1 MGGLSSSRRIS
12 PGSLFV
18 QCDSKTTIPDPWWS
32 YYLEVNMAD
41 WHLIASDEIIKSLQ
55 TDDAKGLTQKEAEK
69 RLEQYGLNELVDKG
83 QKPWWKILLDQFK
96 GMMVLILFISALI
109 SVFLHEYVDAV
120 VILAIVILNAIL
132 GYVQESKAEKALA
145 ALKKMAVPVVR
156 VRRDGHVREI
166 PAAHLVPGDLLLLE
180 AGNSVP
186 ADCRV
191 IEGINL
197 RLQEAVLT
205 GESTTVDKANT
216 ILKGDKLAI
225 GDRSNMLYMGTSVAY
240 GRGTALVVETGMK
253 TELGHIAD
261 LLQSVGQETTP
272 LQKRLDHMGK
282 LLAVIALAI
291 VAVVFVLGVLQ
302 GNNLELMIR
311 TAISMAV
318 AAIPEGLTAVVTI
331 SLALGAQRMLKRNAL
346 IRKLPA
352 VETLGSVTV
361 ICSDKT
367 GTLTQNRMTVTVL
380 DTAGHK
386 MDFQETLHFF
396 SPSLN
401 LKSDQPRL
409 VERSAEAI
417 LLIGGS
423 ICNDAI
429 LEEEADNP
437 GTFSTV
443 GDPTEGALVV
453 AAAQAG
459 FFKNEL
465 EKTLPR
471 VSELPFDSDR
481 KRMTTI
487 HAFEA
492 GELYQGFKT
501 LWNTRRPD
509 PSWEFIAI
517 TKGAV
522 DGLLQIS
529 DRVWTEDRIE
539 PMSEDWCERIQKA
552 NAEIAMNGMRVLG
565 LAVQFRPNSD
575 THDDRM
581 PIEKNLIFVGL
592 IGMIDPARPEV
603 NDAVNES
610 LSAGIRPMMITGD
623 HPLTALYIAKELS
636 ITDNDRVVTGAQLAE
651 MNEAELVDTVSAT
664 AVYARV
670 SPEHKLRIV
679 DALQSKGH
687 IVAMTGD
694 GVNDAP
700 ALKKSDIGVAMGIT
714 GTDVSKEASD
724 MVLLDDNFATIVA
737 AVREGRRI
745 YDNIRKFIRYTMGS
759 NAGEIVVMLAAPLF
773 GLPIPLTP
781 LQILWIN
788 LVTDGLPGLA
798 LSQEFA
804 ERNVMKRPPR
814 SPSEKLFDRSMILN
828 ILWVGI
834 VIGVTSLISGFVTY
848 RADSET
854 WRTMVFT
861 TLTMAQMGQ
870 ALVVRS
876 ERDLLLEI
884 GIFSNKQL
892 IGAVLLTVVLQMGV
906 IYLPFMQAIFE
917 TTALSFGNL
926 VLSIALGAVVFIIG
940 EITKLVVRKLRKG
953 K

>member
-1 MGGLSSSRRIS
+1 M
-12 PGSLFV
+12 
-18 QCDSKTTIPDPWWS
+18 T
-32 YYLEVNMAD
+32 D
-41 WHLIASDEIIKSLQ
+41 WHLKTSEEIVQFLESDESR
-55 TDDAKGLTQKEAEK
+55 GLTQQEAEI
-69 RLEQYGLNELVDKG
+69 RLEKYGLNELVDKG
-83 QKPWWKILLDQFK
+83 QKPWWKILIDQFK
-96 GMMVLILFISALI
+96 GMMVVILFVSALI
-109 SVFLHEYVDAV
+109 SVFLHEYIDAI

-132 GYVQESKAEKALA
+132 GYVQESKAENALA

-166 PAAHLVPGDLLLLE
+166 PAAQLVPGDVLLLE

-191 IEGINL
+191 LEGVNL

-205 GESTTVDKANT
+205 GESTTVDKENT
-216 ILKGDKLAI
+216 VLKGDKLAI

-253 TELGHIAD
+253 TELGRIAD

-282 LLAVIALAI
+282 ILAFIAIAI
-291 VAVVFVLGVLQ
+291 VAVVFVLGILQ
-302 GNNLELMIR
+302 GNELRLMFQ

-331 SLALGAQRMLKRNAL
+331 ALALGAQRMLKRNAL

-352 VETLGSVTV
+352 VETLGSVSV

-386 MDFQETLHFF
+386 IDFQESLHYF

-401 LKSDQPRL
+401 PEMDQPRL
-409 VERSAEAI
+409 VERNAEAI

-423 ICNDAI
+423 ICNDAV
-429 LEEEADNP
+429 LEKDAEDP
-437 GTFSTV
+437 GSYRTV

-487 HAFEA
+487 HTFQPD
-492 GELYQGFKT
+492 ELLQGLKT
-501 LWNTRRPD
+501 LWDTRRPD
-509 PSWEFIAI
+509 PSWEYLAV

-539 PMSEDWCERIQKA
+539 KMTEEWRERIRKG
-552 NAEIAMNGMRVLG
+552 NESIAMNGMRVLG

-575 THDDRM
+575 IKDARL
-581 PIEKNLIFVGL
+581 PIEQDLIFVGL

-603 NDAVNES
+603 NAAVNEA

-623 HPLTALYIAKELS
+623 HPLTALYIAKELN
-636 ITDNDRVVTGAQLAE
+636 ITQSDRVVTGAQLSE
-651 MNEAELVDTVSAT
+651 MNQADLVETVAST
-664 AVYARV
+664 SVYARV

-679 DALQSKGH
+679 DALQSTGQ

-700 ALKKSDIGVAMGIT
+700 ALKKADIGVAMGIT

-745 YDNIRKFIRYTMGS
+745 YDNIRKFIRYMMPA
-759 NAGEIVVMLAAPLF
+759 NAGEIAVMLAAPLF

-798 LSQEFA
+798 LSQEPA

-814 SPSEKLFDRSMILN
+814 APNESLFDRRMVID

-834 VIGVTSLISGFVTY
+834 LIGVMSLLSGYLTFKQ
-848 RADSET
+848 DSAV
-854 WRTMVFT
+854 WHTMVFT

-870 ALVVRS
+870 ALAVRS
-876 ERDLLLEI
+876 ERDLLFEI
-884 GIFSNKQL
+884 GLFTNKQL
-892 IGAVLLTVVLQMGV
+892 LGAVLLTVLLQLGV
-906 IYLPFMQAIFE
+906 IYLPFMQRIFE

-926 VLSIALGAVVFIIG
+926 VLSIALGAVVFVVA
-940 EITKLVVRKLRKG
+940 EISKLVWRRLHKG
-953 K
+953 E

>member
-1 MGGLSSSRRIS
+1 
-12 PGSLFV
+12 
-18 QCDSKTTIPDPWWS
+18 
-32 YYLEVNMAD
+32 
-41 WHLIASDEIIKSLQ
+41 
-55 TDDAKGLTQKEAEK
+55 
-69 RLEQYGLNELVDKG
+69 
-83 QKPWWKILLDQFK
+83 
-96 GMMVLILFISALI
+96 
-109 SVFLHEYVDAV
+109 
-120 VILAIVILNAIL
+120 
-132 GYVQESKAEKALA
+132 
-145 ALKKMAVPVVR
+145 
-156 VRRDGHVREI
+156 GHVREI
-166 PAAHLVPGDLLLLE
+166 PAAQLVPGDVLLLE

-191 IEGINL
+191 LEGVNL

-205 GESTTVDKANT
+205 GESTTVDKENT
-216 ILKGDKLAI
+216 VLKGDKLAI

-253 TELGHIAD
+253 TELGRIAD

-282 LLAVIALAI
+282 ILAFIAIAI
-291 VAVVFVLGVLQ
+291 VAVVFVLGILQ
-302 GNNLELMIR
+302 GNELRLMFQ

-331 SLALGAQRMLKRNAL
+331 ALALGAQRMLKRNAL

-352 VETLGSVTV
+352 VETLGSVSV

-386 MDFQETLHFF
+386 IDFQESLHYF

-401 LKSDQPRL
+401 PEMDQPRL
-409 VERSAEAI
+409 VERNAEAI

-423 ICNDAI
+423 ICNDAV
-429 LEEEADNP
+429 LEKDAEDP
-437 GTFSTV
+437 GSYRTV

-487 HAFEA
+487 HTFQPD
-492 GELYQGFKT
+492 ELLQGLKT
-501 LWNTRRPD
+501 LWDTRRPD
-509 PSWEFIAI
+509 PSWEYLAV

-539 PMSEDWCERIQKA
+539 KMTEEWRERIRKG
-552 NAEIAMNGMRVLG
+552 NESIAMNGMRVLG

-575 THDDRM
+575 IKDARL
-581 PIEKNLIFVGL
+581 PIEQDLIFVGL

-603 NDAVNES
+603 NAAVNEA

-623 HPLTALYIAKELS
+623 HPLTALYIAKELN
-636 ITDNDRVVTGAQLAE
+636 ITQSDRVVTGAQLSE
-651 MNEAELVDTVSAT
+651 MNQADLVETVAST
-664 AVYARV
+664 SVYARV

-679 DALQSKGH
+679 DALQSKGQ

-700 ALKKSDIGVAMGIT
+700 ALKKADIGVAMGIT
-714 GTDVSKEASD
+714 GTDVSTQASA
-724 MVLLDDNFATIVA
+724 MVLLD
-737 AVREGRRI
+737 GRQ
-745 YDNIRKFIRYTMGS
+745 
-759 NAGEIVVMLAAPLF
+759 P
-773 GLPIPLTP
+773 
-781 LQILWIN
+781 
-788 LVTDGLPGLA
+788 
-798 LSQEFA
+798 
-804 ERNVMKRPPR
+804 
-814 SPSEKLFDRSMILN
+814 
-828 ILWVGI
+828 
-834 VIGVTSLISGFVTY
+834 
-848 RADSET
+848 
-854 WRTMVFT
+854 
-861 TLTMAQMGQ
+861 
-870 ALVVRS
+870 
-876 ERDLLLEI
+876 
-884 GIFSNKQL
+884 
-892 IGAVLLTVVLQMGV
+892 
-906 IYLPFMQAIFE
+906 
-917 TTALSFGNL
+917 
-926 VLSIALGAVVFIIG
+926 
-940 EITKLVVRKLRKG
+940 
-953 K
+953 

>member
-1 MGGLSSSRRIS
+1 
-12 PGSLFV
+12 
-18 QCDSKTTIPDPWWS
+18 
-32 YYLEVNMAD
+32 MAD
-41 WHLIASDEIIKSLQ
+41 WHLRASEEIIQSLQSDE
-55 TDDAKGLTQKEAEK
+55 TKGLTQAEAEK
-69 RLEQYGLNELVDKG
+69 RLQQYGLNELVDKG

-96 GMMVLILFISALI
+96 GMMVIILFVSALI
-109 SVFLHEYVDAV
+109 SVFLHEYVDAI

-132 GYVQESKAEKALA
+132 GYIQESKAEKAMA

-156 VRRDGHVREI
+156 ARRDGHVREI
-166 PAAHLVPGDLLLLE
+166 PAARLVPGDIILLE
-180 AGNSVP
+180 AGNSIP

-191 IEGINL
+191 LDAVNL
-197 RLQEAVLT
+197 RMQEAVLT
-205 GESTTVDKANT
+205 GESTTVDKTNT
-216 ILKGDKLAI
+216 VLTGENLSI

-240 GRGTALVVETGMK
+240 GRGTGLVVETGMK

-282 LLAVIALAI
+282 ILAIIAIVI

-302 GNNLELMIR
+302 GNELRLMFQ

-331 SLALGAQRMLKRNAL
+331 ALALGAQRMLKRNAL

-386 MDFQETLHFF
+386 LDFQETLHYF
-396 SPSLN
+396 SPSIN
-401 LKSDQPRL
+401 PEEMDTPRL

-417 LLIGGS
+417 LLIGSS
-423 ICNDAI
+423 ICNDAV
-429 LEEEADNP
+429 LEEDSENP
-437 GTFSTV
+437 GSFRTV

-459 FFKNEL
+459 FYKSDL

-487 HAFEA
+487 HTFEPD
-492 GELYQGFKT
+492 ELHKGLKT
-501 LWNTRRPD
+501 LWDTRRPD
-509 PSWEFIAI
+509 PSWEYFAV

-539 PMSEDWCERIQKA
+539 PMSEEWRERIKQA
-552 NAEIAMNGMRVLG
+552 NEEIAMNGMRVLG
-565 LAVQFRPNSD
+565 LAMQFRPNSD
-575 THDDRM
+575 IKDAQL
-581 PIEKNLIFVGL
+581 PIETDLIFVGL

-603 NDAVNES
+603 NDAVNEA

-636 ITDNDRVVTGAQLAE
+636 ITKEDKVVTGAQLAE
-651 MNEAELVDTVSAT
+651 MNESELVDTVSST

-700 ALKKSDIGVAMGIT
+700 ALKKADIGVAMGIT

-745 YDNIRKFIRYTMGS
+745 YDNIRKFIRYMMPA
-759 NAGEIVVMLAAPLF
+759 NAGEIAVMLAAPLF

-788 LVTDGLPGLA
+788 LITDGLPGLA
-798 LSQEFA
+798 LSQEPA
-804 ERNVMKRPPR
+804 ERNLMKRPPR
-814 SPSEKLFDRSMILN
+814 SPNESLFDRRMIID

-834 VIGVTSLISGFVTY
+834 LIGIVSLVSGYITFKPN
-848 RADSET
+848 SEV
-854 WRTMVFT
+854 WHTMVFT

-870 ALVVRS
+870 ALAVRS
-876 ERDLLLEI
+876 EHDLLFEI

-892 IGAVLLTVVLQMGV
+892 IGAVLLTVLLQLGV
-906 IYLPFMQAIFE
+906 IYLPFMQTIFN

-926 VLSIALGAVVFIIG
+926 ALSVALGAVVFLVA
-940 EITKLVVRKLRKG
+940 EISKLIWRRMHKG

>member
-1 MGGLSSSRRIS
+1 M
-12 PGSLFV
+12 
-18 QCDSKTTIPDPWWS
+18 Q
-32 YYLEVNMAD
+32 D
-41 WHLIASDEIIKSLQ
+41 WHLRTSEETVQYLESDES
-55 TDDAKGLTQKEAEK
+55 KGLTQPEAEK
-69 RLEQYGLNELVDKG
+69 RLEKYGLNELVDKG
-83 QKPWWKILLDQFK
+83 QKPWWKILIDQFK
-96 GMMVLILFISALI
+96 GMMVIILFVSALI
-109 SVFLHEYVDAV
+109 SVFLHEYVDAI

-132 GYVQESKAEKALA
+132 GYVQESKAEKAMA

-166 PAAHLVPGDLLLLE
+166 PAAQLVPGDVLLLE

-191 IEGINL
+191 LEGVNL

-216 ILKGDKLAI
+216 VLKGEKLAI

-282 LLAVIALAI
+282 ILAVIAIVI
-291 VAVVFVLGVLQ
+291 VAVVFVLGILQ
-302 GNNLELMIR
+302 GNELRLMFQ

-331 SLALGAQRMLKRNAL
+331 ALALGAQRMLKRNAL

-386 MDFQETLHFF
+386 MDFQESLHYF

-401 LKSDQPRL
+401 PEMDQPRL

-423 ICNDAI
+423 ICNDAV
-429 LEEEADNP
+429 LEKDAEDP
-437 GTFSTV
+437 GRYRTV

-459 FFKNEL
+459 FYKTEL

-487 HAFEA
+487 HTFQPD
-492 GELYQGFKT
+492 ELLQGLKT
-501 LWNTRRPD
+501 LWDTRRPE
-509 PSWEFIAI
+509 PSWEYLAV

-539 PMSEDWCERIQKA
+539 SMTDEWRERIRKA
-552 NAEIAMNGMRVLG
+552 NESIAMNGMRVLG
-565 LAVQFRPNSD
+565 LAMQFRPNSD
-575 THDDRM
+575 IKDASLQ
-581 PIEKNLIFVGL
+581 IEKDLIFVGL

-603 NDAVNES
+603 NAAVNEA

-623 HPLTALYIAKELS
+623 HPLTALYIAKELN
-636 ITDNDRVVTGAQLAE
+636 ITQSDRVVTGAHLGE
-651 MNEAELVDTVSAT
+651 MNEADLVETVAST
-664 AVYARV
+664 SVYARV

-679 DALQSKGH
+679 DALQSKGQ

-745 YDNIRKFIRYTMGS
+745 YDNIRKFIRYMMPA
-759 NAGEIVVMLAAPLF
+759 NAGEIAVMLAAPLF

-798 LSQEFA
+798 LSQEPA

-814 SPSEKLFDRSMILN
+814 APNENLFDRRMVID

-834 VIGVTSLISGFVTY
+834 LIGVMSLLSGYLTFKQ
-848 RADSET
+848 DSAV
-854 WRTMVFT
+854 WHTMVFT

-870 ALVVRS
+870 ALAVRS
-876 ERDLLLEI
+876 ERDLLFEI
-884 GIFSNKQL
+884 GFFSNKQL
-892 IGAVLLTVVLQMGV
+892 IGAVLLTVLLQLGV
-906 IYLPFMQAIFE
+906 IYLPFMQRIFE

-926 VLSIALGAVVFIIG
+926 VLSVALGAVVFVVA
-940 EITKLVVRKLRKG
+940 EVSKLVWRKLHKG
-953 K
+953 E

>member
-1 MGGLSSSRRIS
+1 MVVLLFGG
-12 PGSLFV
+12 
-18 QCDSKTTIPDPWWS
+18 
-32 YYLEVNMAD
+32 NMTD
-41 WHLIASDEIIKSLQ
+41 WHLKTSEEIVQFLESDESR
-55 TDDAKGLTQKEAEK
+55 GLTQQEAEI
-69 RLEQYGLNELVDKG
+69 RLEKYGLNELVDKG
-83 QKPWWKILLDQFK
+83 QKPWWKILIDQFK
-96 GMMVLILFISALI
+96 GMMVVILFVSALI
-109 SVFLHEYVDAV
+109 SVFLHEYIDAI

-132 GYVQESKAEKALA
+132 GYVQESKAENALA

-166 PAAHLVPGDLLLLE
+166 PAAQLVPGDVLLLE

-191 IEGINL
+191 LEGVNL

-205 GESTTVDKANT
+205 GESTTVDKENT
-216 ILKGDKLAI
+216 VLKGDKLAI

-253 TELGHIAD
+253 TELGRIAD

-282 LLAVIALAI
+282 ILAFIAIAI
-291 VAVVFVLGVLQ
+291 VAVVFVLGILQ
-302 GNNLELMIR
+302 GNELRLMFQ

-331 SLALGAQRMLKRNAL
+331 ALALGAQRMLKRNAL

-352 VETLGSVTV
+352 VETLGSVSV

-386 MDFQETLHFF
+386 IDFQESLHYF

-401 LKSDQPRL
+401 PEMDQPRL
-409 VERSAEAI
+409 VERNAEAI

-423 ICNDAI
+423 ICNDAV
-429 LEEEADNP
+429 LEKDAEDP
-437 GTFSTV
+437 GSYRTV

-487 HAFEA
+487 HTFQPD
-492 GELYQGFKT
+492 ELLQGLKT
-501 LWNTRRPD
+501 LWDTRRPE
-509 PSWEFIAI
+509 PSWEYLAV

-539 PMSEDWCERIQKA
+539 NMTEEWRERIRKG
-552 NAEIAMNGMRVLG
+552 NESIAMNGMRVLG

-575 THDDRM
+575 IKDARL
-581 PIEKNLIFVGL
+581 PIEQDLIFVGL

-603 NDAVNES
+603 NAAVNEA

-623 HPLTALYIAKELS
+623 HPLTALYIAKELN
-636 ITDNDRVVTGAQLAE
+636 ITQSDRVVTGAQLSE
-651 MNEAELVDTVSAT
+651 MNQADLVETVAST
-664 AVYARV
+664 SVYARV

-679 DALQSKGH
+679 DALQSKGQ

-700 ALKKSDIGVAMGIT
+700 ALKKADIGVAMGIT

-745 YDNIRKFIRYTMGS
+745 YDNIRKFIRYMMPA
-759 NAGEIVVMLAAPLF
+759 NAGEIAVMLAAPLF

-798 LSQEFA
+798 LSQEPA

-814 SPSEKLFDRSMILN
+814 APNESLFDRRMVID

-834 VIGVTSLISGFVTY
+834 LIGVMSLLSGYLTFKQ
-848 RADSET
+848 DSAV
-854 WRTMVFT
+854 WHTMVFT

-870 ALVVRS
+870 ALAVRS
-876 ERDLLLEI
+876 EHDLLFEI
-884 GIFSNKQL
+884 GLFTNKQL
-892 IGAVLLTVVLQMGV
+892 LGAVLLTILLQLGV
-906 IYLPFMQAIFE
+906 IYLPFMQKIFE

-926 VLSIALGAVVFIIG
+926 VLSIALGGVVFVVA
-940 EITKLVVRKLRKG
+940 EISKLVWRRLHKG
-953 K
+953 E

>member
-1 MGGLSSSRRIS
+1 M
-12 PGSLFV
+12 
-18 QCDSKTTIPDPWWS
+18 Q
-32 YYLEVNMAD
+32 D
-41 WHLIASDEIIKSLQ
+41 WHLKTSDEIIQILES
-55 TDDAKGLTQKEAEK
+55 DEAKGLTQQETEI
-69 RLEQYGLNELVDKG
+69 RLEKYGLNELVDKG

-96 GMMVLILFISALI
+96 GMMVVILFVSALI
-109 SVFLHEYVDAV
+109 SVFLHEYIDAI
-120 VILAIVILNAIL
+120 VILAIVVINAIL

-166 PAAHLVPGDLLLLE
+166 PAARLVPGDVLLLE

-191 IEGINL
+191 LEGVNL

-205 GESTTVDKANT
+205 GESTTVDKVNT
-216 ILKGDKLAI
+216 VLKGEKLPI

-240 GRGTALVVETGMK
+240 GRGTALVVETGMR

-282 LLAVIALAI
+282 ILAVIALAI
-291 VAVVFVLGVLQ
+291 VAVVFALGVLQ
-302 GNNLELMIR
+302 GNELRLMFQ

-331 SLALGAQRMLKRNAL
+331 SLALGAQRMLRRNAL

-386 MDFQETLHFF
+386 MDFQETLHFY

-401 LKSDQPRL
+401 PKSDQPRL
-409 VERSAEAI
+409 VEHSAEAI

-423 ICNDAI
+423 ICNDAV
-429 LEEEADNP
+429 LEEETDNP

-459 FFKNEL
+459 FFKSEL

-471 VSELPFDSDR
+471 ISELPFDSDR

-492 GELYQGFKT
+492 GELHQGFKT

-529 DRVWTEDRIE
+529 DRVWTDDRIE
-539 PMSEDWCERIQKA
+539 PMSDEWRGRIKKA
-552 NAEIAMNGMRVLG
+552 NADIAMNGMRVLG

-575 THDDRM
+575 TKDARL
-581 PIEKNLIFVGL
+581 PIEKDLIFVGL

-603 NDAVNES
+603 NAAVNEA
-610 LSAGIRPMMITGD
+610 LSAGIHPMMITGD
-623 HPLTALYIAKELS
+623 HPLTALYIAKELN
-636 ITDNDRVVTGAQLAE
+636 ITGNDRVVTGAQLAE
-651 MNEAELVDTVSAT
+651 MNETELAEAVSST
-664 AVYARV
+664 SVYARV

-679 DALQSKGH
+679 DALQSKGQ

-700 ALKKSDIGVAMGIT
+700 ALKKADIGVAMGIT

-724 MVLLDDNFATIVA
+724 MVLMDDNFATIVA

-798 LSQEFA
+798 LSQESA
-804 ERNVMKRPPR
+804 ERNVMQRPPR
-814 SPSEKLFDRSMILN
+814 LPNEKLFDRSMILN

-834 VIGVTSLISGFVTY
+834 LIGVTSLISGYVTHKP
-848 RADSET
+848 DGDI

-884 GIFSNKQL
+884 GFFSNKQL
-892 IGAVLLTVVLQMGV
+892 IGAVLLTVVLQLGV
-906 IYLPFMQAIFE
+906 IYLPFMQTIFE

-926 VLSIALGAVVFIIG
+926 LLSIALGAVVLVVG
-940 EITKLVVRKLRKG
+940 EITKLVVKSLRKG
-953 K
+953 Q

>member
-1 MGGLSSSRRIS
+1 M
-12 PGSLFV
+12 
-18 QCDSKTTIPDPWWS
+18 T
-32 YYLEVNMAD
+32 D
-41 WHLIASDEIIKSLQ
+41 WHLKTSEEIVQFLESDESR
-55 TDDAKGLTQKEAEK
+55 GLTQQEAEI
-69 RLEQYGLNELVDKG
+69 RLEKYGLNELVDKG
-83 QKPWWKILLDQFK
+83 QKPWWKILIDQFK
-96 GMMVLILFISALI
+96 GMMVVILFVSALI
-109 SVFLHEYVDAV
+109 SVFLHEYIDAI

-132 GYVQESKAEKALA
+132 GYVQESKAENALA

-166 PAAHLVPGDLLLLE
+166 PAAQLVPGDVLLLE

-191 IEGINL
+191 LEGVNL

-205 GESTTVDKANT
+205 GESTTVDKENT
-216 ILKGDKLAI
+216 VLKGDKLAI

-253 TELGHIAD
+253 TELGRIAD

-282 LLAVIALAI
+282 ILAFIAIAI
-291 VAVVFVLGVLQ
+291 VAVVFVLGILQ
-302 GNNLELMIR
+302 GNELRLMFQ

-331 SLALGAQRMLKRNAL
+331 ALALGAQRMLKRNAL

-352 VETLGSVTV
+352 VETLGSVSV

-386 MDFQETLHFF
+386 IDFQESLHYF

-401 LKSDQPRL
+401 PEMDQPRL
-409 VERSAEAI
+409 VERNAEAI

-423 ICNDAI
+423 ICNDAV
-429 LEEEADNP
+429 LEKDAEDP
-437 GTFSTV
+437 GSYRTV

-487 HAFEA
+487 HTFQPD
-492 GELYQGFKT
+492 ELLQGLKT
-501 LWNTRRPD
+501 LWDTRRPD
-509 PSWEFIAI
+509 PSWEYLAV

-539 PMSEDWCERIQKA
+539 NMTEEWRERIRKG
-552 NAEIAMNGMRVLG
+552 NESIAMNGMRVLG

-575 THDDRM
+575 IKDARL
-581 PIEKNLIFVGL
+581 PIEQDLIFVGL

-603 NDAVNES
+603 NAAVNEA

-623 HPLTALYIAKELS
+623 HPLTALYIAKELN
-636 ITDNDRVVTGAQLAE
+636 ITQSDRVVTGAQLSE
-651 MNEAELVDTVSAT
+651 MNQADLVETVAST
-664 AVYARV
+664 SVYARV

-679 DALQSKGH
+679 DALQSKGQ

-700 ALKKSDIGVAMGIT
+700 ALKKADIGVAMGIT

-745 YDNIRKFIRYTMGS
+745 YDNIRKFIRYMMPA
-759 NAGEIVVMLAAPLF
+759 NAGEIAVMLAAPLF

-798 LSQEFA
+798 LSQEPA

-814 SPSEKLFDRSMILN
+814 APNESLFDRRMVID

-834 VIGVTSLISGFVTY
+834 LIGVMSLLSGYLTFKQ
-848 RADSET
+848 DSAV
-854 WRTMVFT
+854 WHTMVFT

-870 ALVVRS
+870 ALAVRS
-876 ERDLLLEI
+876 ERDLLFEI
-884 GIFSNKQL
+884 GLFTNKQL
-892 IGAVLLTVVLQMGV
+892 LGAVLLTVLLQLGV
-906 IYLPFMQAIFE
+906 IYLPFMQRIFE

-926 VLSIALGAVVFIIG
+926 VLSIALGAVVFVVA
-940 EITKLVVRKLRKG
+940 EISKLVWRRLHKG
-953 K
+953 E

>member
-1 MGGLSSSRRIS
+1 
-12 PGSLFV
+12 
-18 QCDSKTTIPDPWWS
+18 
-32 YYLEVNMAD
+32 
-41 WHLIASDEIIKSLQ
+41 
-55 TDDAKGLTQKEAEK
+55 
-69 RLEQYGLNELVDKG
+69 
-83 QKPWWKILLDQFK
+83 
-96 GMMVLILFISALI
+96 
-109 SVFLHEYVDAV
+109 
-120 VILAIVILNAIL
+120 
-132 GYVQESKAEKALA
+132 
-145 ALKKMAVPVVR
+145 
-156 VRRDGHVREI
+156 
-166 PAAHLVPGDLLLLE
+166 
-180 AGNSVP
+180 
-186 ADCRV
+186 
-191 IEGINL
+191 
-197 RLQEAVLT
+197 
-205 GESTTVDKANT
+205 
-216 ILKGDKLAI
+216 
-225 GDRSNMLYMGTSVAY
+225 MLYMGTSVAY

-282 LLAVIALAI
+282 ILAVIAIVI
-291 VAVVFVLGVLQ
+291 VAVVFVLGILQ
-302 GNNLELMIR
+302 GNELRLMFQ

-331 SLALGAQRMLKRNAL
+331 ALALGAQRMLKRNAL

-386 MDFQETLHFF
+386 MDFQESLHYF

-401 LKSDQPRL
+401 PEMDQPRL

-423 ICNDAI
+423 ICNDAV
-429 LEEEADNP
+429 LEKDAEDP
-437 GTFSTV
+437 GRYRMV

-459 FFKNEL
+459 FYKTEL

-487 HAFEA
+487 HTFQPD
-492 GELYQGFKT
+492 ELLQGLKT
-501 LWNTRRPD
+501 LWDTRRPE
-509 PSWEFIAI
+509 PSWEYLAV

-539 PMSEDWCERIQKA
+539 SMTDEWRERIRKA
-552 NAEIAMNGMRVLG
+552 NESIAMNGMRVLG
-565 LAVQFRPNSD
+565 LAMQFRPNSD
-575 THDDRM
+575 IKDASLQ
-581 PIEKNLIFVGL
+581 IEQDLIFVGL

-603 NDAVNES
+603 NAAVNEA

-623 HPLTALYIAKELS
+623 HPLTALYIAKELN
-636 ITDNDRVVTGAQLAE
+636 ITQSDRVVTGAQLGE
-651 MNEAELVDTVSAT
+651 MNEADLVETVAST
-664 AVYARV
+664 SVYARV

-679 DALQSKGH
+679 DALQSKGQ

-745 YDNIRKFIRYTMGS
+745 YDNIRKFIRYMMPA
-759 NAGEIVVMLAAPLF
+759 NAGEIAVMLAAPLF

-798 LSQEFA
+798 LSQEPDVVF
-804 ERNVMKRPPR
+804 VMKSTR
-814 SPSEKLFDRSMILN
+814 L
-828 ILWVGI
+828 
-834 VIGVTSLISGFVTY
+834 Y
-848 RADSET
+848 
-854 WRTMVFT
+854 
-861 TLTMAQMGQ
+861 
-870 ALVVRS
+870 
-876 ERDLLLEI
+876 
-884 GIFSNKQL
+884 
-892 IGAVLLTVVLQMGV
+892 
-906 IYLPFMQAIFE
+906 
-917 TTALSFGNL
+917 
-926 VLSIALGAVVFIIG
+926 SI
-940 EITKLVVRKLRKG
+940 E
-953 K
+953 